1 MHPPRPTKD
10 QLRAAVGRKV
20 PDILI
25 PGLDV
30 LFCGINPGLYSAAV
44 RHHFARPGN
53 RFWPAL
59 HAAGFTTRQLDP
71 SEERE
76 LLNLRLGITNIV
88 ERATRS
94 ADELTADE
102 MLRGGKRLIKKVR
115 RFHPRFIAVLGIGA
129 FKKAFHFSRVE
140 PGRQRESFDGT
151 VVWVLPNPSG
161 LNAYYQISELVRQLR
176 ILRKALRS

>member
-1 MHPPRPTKD
+1 MHPQRPTKD

-20 PDILI
+20 SDILV
-25 PGLDV
+25 PGLDI

-44 RHHFARPGN
+44 GHHFARPGN

-59 HAAGFTTRQLDP
+59 HAAGFTPRQLDP

-88 ERATRS
+88 DRATRS
-94 ADELTADE
+94 ADELTTDE
-102 MLRGGKRLIKKVR
+102 MLRGGKRLMKKVR
-115 RFHPRFIAVLGIGA
+115 RFHPRFIAVMGMGA
-129 FKKAFHFSRVE
+129 FKKAFHISSVK
-140 PGRQRESFDGT
+140 PGRQREFFDGT

-161 LNAYYQISELVRQLR
+161 LNAYYQKSELVRQLR
-176 ILRKALRS
+176 ILHKELRS